1 MARPGSYDY
10 DIALLS
16 DFRYPGGTSVSV
28 AEEIKAQAAGGYT
41 TALVPAQSPHLTR
54 KRRFHPQI
62 ISCVQAGMG
71 EMVAPDQELRVRAL
85 VVRHPAIF
93 TRGPELAPRVEAD
106 VIVMVVNQTPAGNST
121 PGAAAYYDVGLAE
134 IRDRVNDL
142 CGGEAIWAPIGPVVR
157 EALLQTGVPLEMAES
172 DWHNVLDVEEWQAD
186 RTAYVSDR
194 PVIGRHA
201 RPHWKKWPESP
212 ADILAAYPDDDGV
225 EVKVLG
231 GGEVAEKILG
241 RVPPNWVLYPFNSIA
256 PKEFLREIDFGVY
269 FYHPDFS
276 EAFGRTIAESLASG
290 SPTLV
295 PHELSALFED
305 ACIYAEP
312 HEVSEIVHRLY
323 SNRTAYREQTER
335 GQAFIRENFG
345 HRVHRQRVKALIGEP
360 SGRSKG
366 LTRSSAPRKSIVCFT
381 ANGEGMGHLT
391 RQMAIAKRLPENVQ
405 PIFVTLS
412 LAMRVVRQAG
422 YLCEYIPQAKGAHWT
437 RFLQRRLVEIIDQYS
452 PELLVFDGTWPF
464 GGLMQARA
472 ETGLPYVWIRRPM
485 WQPGKGEDNVL
496 PAEDFR
502 LIIEPGEFADAY
514 DRGLTVQRREEAV
527 CVPPILLL
535 DQSELLPPSEARAEL
550 GLSASKQVVLVQ
562 LGSGNTYEVGSAA
575 RTTAERLLR
584 LRDTEVVFVDWM
596 ISRERTDLPPGV
608 KRLSTYPLG
617 RYLRAFDFAI
627 SAAGYNS
634 YHELIGFGIPT
645 IFVPSEKQL
654 DDQHGRARYAEDV
667 GVALSLDPFT
677 ESGLEECLEV
687 MLDPDRRR
695 SMTDRCRELFP
706 GNGAAEAAGAISGL
720 LAHVPEHAGIR

>member
-1 MARPGSYDY
+1 LTRPGSYDY
-10 DIALLS
+10 DIAVLS
-16 DFRYPGGTSVSV
+16 DFRYPGGTSVSL

-41 TALVPAQSPHLTR
+41 TALVPTRSPHLTR
-54 KRRFHPQI
+54 KRRFHSQI

-93 TRGPELAPRVEAD
+93 TMDPAPAPRVDAD
-106 VIVMVVNQTPAGNST
+106 VIVMVVNQTPAGNSL
-121 PGAAAYYDVGLAE
+121 PGAGAYYEVGLAE
-134 IRDRVNDL
+134 IRDRVNEL
-142 CGGEAIWAPIGPVVR
+142 FGGEAIWAPIGPVVR
-157 EALLQTGVPLEMAES
+157 EALLQTGVPLKMAES
-172 DWHNVLDVEEWQAD
+172 DWHNVLDVEEWRAD

-212 ADILAAYPDDDGV
+212 ADILAAYPDDEGV

-241 RVPPNWVLYPFNSIA
+241 QVPRNWVLYPFNSIA
-256 PKEFLREIDFGVY
+256 PQEFLRAIDFGVY
-269 FYHPDFS
+269 FYHPEFS

-290 SPTLV
+290 SPTIV
-295 PHELSALFED
+295 RHDLSALFGD

-323 SNRTAYREQTER
+323 ADRTAYREQAER
-335 GQAFIRENFG
+335 GHTFIRENFG
-345 HRVHRQRVKALIGEP
+345 HRVHRQRVKALIGKP
-360 SGRSKG
+360 SRRSRG
-366 LTRSSAPRKSIVCFT
+366 LARRSAPRKTIISFT

-391 RQMAIAKRLPENVQ
+391 RQMAIAQRLPKNVQ

-412 LAMRVVRQAG
+412 LAMRVVREAG
-422 YLCEYIPQAKGAHWT
+422 YLCEYIPQAKGARWT
-437 RFLQRRLVEIIDQYS
+437 QFLARRLVEIIDQYS

-464 GGLMQARA
+464 GGLMQAREA
-472 ETGLPYVWIRRPM
+472 TSLPYVWIRRPM
-485 WQPGKGEDNVL
+485 WQRGKGEDNML
-496 PAEDFR
+496 PADDFH
-502 LIIEPGEFADAY
+502 LIIEPGEFAEAY
-514 DRGLTVQRREEAV
+514 DQGLTVQRRDEAV
-527 CVPPILLL
+527 RVPPILLL

-550 GLSASKQVVLVQ
+550 GLSASKQAVLVQ
-562 LGSGNTYEVGSAA
+562 LGSGNTYEVGSAG
-575 RTTAERLLR
+575 RTIAERFLR
-584 LRDTEVVFVDWM
+584 LRNTEVVFVDWM
-596 ISRERTDLPPGV
+596 ISRERMELPPGV
-608 KRLSTYPLG
+608 KRVSTYPLG
-617 RYLRAFDFAI
+617 RYLKAFDFAV

-634 YHELIGFGIPT
+634 YHELIGFGVPT

-654 DDQHGRARYAEDV
+654 DDQHGRVRYAKDV

-687 MLDPDRRR
+687 MLDDDRRR

-706 GNGAAEAAGAISGL
+706 GNGAADAAGAIGDL
-720 LAHVPEHAGIR
+720 VAHVPADEGLR